1 MDLSVFNSTFNKEFR
16 KNFAEN
22 KKLKVKDGF
31 FYYKIVELIEKNRKD
46 VVLFFERKVSY
57 ETFRDEILELVSR
70 NRDFFSNSFPEV
82 NFEDRGCLTVYA
94 WVKTRIEYAQ
104 YVVDKIKTK
113 EKMKQKKIRRN
124 D

>member
-16 KNFAEN
+16 KNVAEN
-22 KKLKVKDGF
+22 KKLKVKDG
-31 FYYKIVELIEKNRKD
+31 
-46 VVLFFERKVSY
+46 
-57 ETFRDEILELVSR
+57 FRDEILELVSR

-94 WVKTRIEYAQ
+94 WVKTRIEYVQ

-113 EKMKQKKIRRN
+113 EKMKQKNKKK
-124 D
+124 